1 MSAPTLTYGR
11 AEAAPP
17 STAPIWL
24 LLAFIVLGIA
34 FTAAVAAGGYWPLT
48 ALVLTGISAAFVI
61 VLRMPHVGISLFLT
75 TFLINYPSVARG
87 AGPLTINNILGVLF
101 LVLLLWDFYL
111 HRDAWFV
118 KDGLLWGLLGIGA
131 LFLVGTVASTY
142 VLPDEHVQRLIQKPL
157 GAVYGKTDYTSRF
170 LFQYFS
176 RIAFLLF
183 MLRFIRTPRQL
194 LWVFVTMLF
203 CILFAV
209 PPALHAYATATG
221 TDVRALTRLVNW
233 ADNANRFAFGLLLG
247 IAFFYDLSIS
257 TKQRWVKGAAVVG
270 TLVLRPTILLS
281 ASRSGFMGMLMLG
294 LMVMLG
300 MFGGASERSR
310 RATLSGLLLAVAVGL
325 VTYFTVLPP
334 RMQERI
340 LNLNPFATS
349 EEGSQSTEFRYA
361 TIQNSFDIIAEHPI
375 MGVGLGNFRW
385 VHKHTH
391 GRFKPPHNSYVWAL
405 AEGGVPLLL
414 AFLALF
420 YALWRRLGTLREA
433 YADHPVIPFFPNF
446 LRVYIILV
454 LFFSFFADVWIE
466 EHVFLL
472 IGATILMDYWLKQ
485 PAVAPAA
492 APEPVHVP
500 ALASARA
507 R

>member
-1 MSAPTLTYGR
+1 MSTPAATYGR
-11 AEAAPP
+11 APAVPTSSSAPV
-17 STAPIWL
+17 WL
-24 LLAFIVLGIA
+24 LLGFVVLGMA

-48 ALVLTGISAAFVI
+48 ALVLTGVSAAFVV
-61 VLRMPHVGISLFLT
+61 VLRLPHAGISLFLT

-87 AGPLTINNILGVLF
+87 AGPLTINNILGGLF

-111 HRDAWFV
+111 HRDAWFLN
-118 KDGLLWGLLGIGA
+118 DRLLHWLLGIGVI
-131 LFLVGTVASTY
+131 FLVGSVASVYT
-142 VLPDEHVQRLIQKPL
+142 LPDEHVQRLIQKPI

-194 LWVFVTMLF
+194 QWVFVTMLF

-209 PPALHAYATATG
+209 PPAMHTYITAQG
-221 TDVRALTRLVNW
+221 TDVRALTKLVNW
-233 ADNANRFAFGLLLG
+233 ADNANRFAFGVLLG
-247 IAFFYDLSIS
+247 IAFFYYLAIS
-257 TKQRWVKGAAVVG
+257 TQTTWVKVVSMLGALAL
-270 TLVLRPTILLS
+270 TPAILLS
-281 ASRSGFMGMLMLG
+281 ASRSGFMGMVLLG

-300 MFGGASERSR
+300 MFGGTAERSR
-310 RATLSGLLLAVAVGL
+310 RANLAGLVVVLAVGL
-325 VTYFTVLPP
+325 VTYFTILPP

-340 LNLNPFATS
+340 LNLNPFATQA
-349 EEGSQSTEFRYA
+349 EGAQSTEFRYA
-361 TIQNSFDIIAEHPI
+361 TIENSFQIIGEHPI

-385 VHKHTH
+385 VHKYTH

-414 AFLALF
+414 AFLGL
-420 YALWRRLGTLREA
+420 YYVLWRRLGRLREA
-433 YADHPVIPFFPNF
+433 YANHDVIPFFPNW
-446 LRVYIILV
+446 LRVYIVLL

-472 IGATILMDYWLKQ
+472 VGSTILLEYWCTHPPATA
-485 PAVAPAA
+485 PAVAPAL
-492 APEPVHVP
+492 APAH
-500 ALASARA
+500 AKA
-507 R
+507 

>member
-1 MSAPTLTYGR
+1 MSTPAVTYGR
-11 AEAAPP
+11 APAVPSSAAPF
-17 STAPIWL
+17 WL
-24 LLAFIVLGIA
+24 LLGFIVLGIA

-48 ALVLTGISAAFVI
+48 ALVLTGVAAAFVV
-61 VLRMPHVGISLFLT
+61 VLRLPHVGISLFLT

-111 HRDAWFV
+111 HRDAWFLN
-118 KDGLLWGLLGIGA
+118 DPLLYALVGIGA
-131 LFLVGTVASTY
+131 LFIVGTVASVYT
-142 VLPDEHVQRLIQKPL
+142 LPDDHVQRLIQKPI

-170 LFQYFS
+170 MFQYFS
-176 RIAFLLF
+176 RIAFVLF
-183 MLRFIRTPRQL
+183 VLRFIRTPRQL

-209 PPALHAYATATG
+209 PPALHAYVTATG
-221 TDVRALTRLVNW
+221 TDVRALTRVVNW

-247 IAFFYDLSIS
+247 IAFFYYLSIT
-257 TKQRWVKGAAVVG
+257 TKAAWVKVVAVLG
-270 TLVLRPTILLS
+270 TLLLSPTILLS
-281 ASRSGFMGMLMLG
+281 ASRSGFMGMLLLG
-294 LMVMLG
+294 GMVMVG
-300 MFGGASERSR
+300 MFGGATERSK
-310 RATLSGLLLAVAVGL
+310 RATLSGLLLALAVGL
-325 VTYFTVLPP
+325 VTYFTILPP

-349 EEGSQSTEFRYA
+349 AEGSQSTEFRYA
-361 TIQNSFDIIAEHPI
+361 TIQNSLDIIAEHPI

-385 VHKHTH
+385 VHKYTH
-391 GRFKPPHNSYVWAL
+391 GRFKPPHNSYIWAL

-420 YALWRRLGTLREA
+420 YALWRRLGRLRAA
-433 YADHPVIPFFPNF
+433 YEHHPVIPFFPNW
-446 LRVYIILV
+446 LRVYIVLL

-472 IGATILMDYWLKQ
+472 VGATILLDFWRKTST
-485 PAVAPAA
+485 PAPAPAA
-492 APEPVHVP
+492 VP
-500 ALASARA
+500 ARA
-507 R
+507 LVTAPAYS

>member
-1 MSAPTLTYGR
+1 MSAPAVTYGR
-11 AEAAPP
+11 APAAPS

-24 LLAFIVLGIA
+24 LFAFVVLGIA

-48 ALVLTGISAAFVI
+48 ALVLTGLAAAFVI
-61 VLRMPHVGISLFLT
+61 VLQKPHVGISLFLT

-101 LVLLLWDFYL
+101 LVLLLWDLYVN
-111 HRDAWFV
+111 RDTAFLRDRLV
-118 KDGLLWGLLGIGA
+118 LGLFGIGA
-131 LFLVGTVASTY
+131 FFLVGTVASVYT
-142 VLPDEHVQRLIQKPL
+142 LPDEHVQRLIQKPL
-157 GAVYGKTDYTSRF
+157 GSVYGKTDYTSRF

-183 MLRFIRTPRQL
+183 ILRFIRTPRQL

-209 PPALHAYATATG
+209 PPALHAYATAVG

-247 IAFFYDLSIS
+247 IAFFYYLSL
-257 TKQRWVKGAAVVG
+257 TTRQTWVKIAAVLG
-270 TLVLRPTILLS
+270 TLLLMPTILLS
-281 ASRSGFMGMLMLG
+281 ASRSGFMGMLLLG

-300 MFGGASERSR
+300 MFGGRSQRSR
-310 RATLSGLLLAVAVGL
+310 LATVSGLLLAVGVGIL
-325 VTYFTVLPP
+325 TYVTILPP
-334 RMQERI
+334 RMQQRI
-340 LNLNPFATS
+340 LNLNPFAQQTA
-349 EEGSQSTEFRYA
+349 EGSKSTEFRYA
-361 TIQNSFDIIAEHPI
+361 TIQNSFQIIGEHPI
-375 MGVGLGNFRW
+375 LGVGLGNFRW

-420 YALWRRLGTLREA
+420 WAIWRRLGRLQEA
-433 YADHPVIPFFPNF
+433 YADHDVIPYFPHW
-446 LRVYIILV
+446 LRVYIVLL

-472 IGATILMDYWLKQ
+472 IGATILLEYWRPTLT
-485 PAVAPAA
+485 PAPAPA
-492 APEPVHVP
+492 P
-500 ALASARA
+500 ALALAPRPSR
-507 R
+507 